1 MAIRAF
7 ETIAKRTHRRRPL
20 DLRNN
25 LLKITLVLAA
35 AIAVGSFVGAAR
47 PANAAATA
55 TPCWKSLLNEWYS
68 GRIQHIYPLHCYQD
82 ALKHLPADVSTYSSA
97 RDDIERALQSA
108 RSAATKAGHTITPA
122 TLIKPA
128 KIPGFTSIGRG
139 GKTVTVNEPKRQ
151 KNKGLAGV
159 ADKFDPGSPSSL
171 PIPLLILAALALV
184 LVAAGA
190 AGMLWKRYQGH
201 GPSV

>member
-1 MAIRAF
+1 M
-7 ETIAKRTHRRRPL
+7 
-20 DLRNN
+20 RNR
-25 LLKITLVLAA
+25 LLKTTLVLCAA
-35 AIAVGSFVGAAR
+35 LSVGLLVGAAR
-47 PANAAATA
+47 PANAA

-108 RSAATKAGHTITPA
+108 RSAAERAGQTLSPN

-128 KIPGFTSIGRG
+128 KIPGFTGIGKG
-139 GKTVTVNEPKRQ
+139 GHTVTVDEPKR
-151 KNKGLAGV
+151 KGRKGIAGI

-171 PIPLLILAALALV
+171 PIPLLILAALALA

-190 AGMLWKRYQGH
+190 GGMLWRRYQGRNP
-201 GPSV
+201 GV

>member
-1 MAIRAF
+1 MHHGHTSVRDDRHTA
-7 ETIAKRTHRRRPL
+7 PL
-20 DLRNN
+20 APPLALRNS
-25 LLKITLVLAA
+25 LLKTTLVLSVALA
-35 AIAVGSFVGAAR
+35 TGLLVGAAR
-47 PANAAATA
+47 PAAAA

-82 ALKHLPADVSTYSSA
+82 ALKHLPADVNTYSSA

-108 RSAATKAGHTITPA
+108 RSAAARAGQKISPN

-128 KIPGFTSIGRG
+128 KLPGFNGIGKG
-139 GKTVTVNEPKRQ
+139 GNTVTVNEPAR
-151 KNKGLAGV
+151 KNGKGIAGI

-171 PIPLLILAALALV
+171 PIPLLILAGLALV

-190 AGMLWKRYQGH
+190 AGMLWKRYQGRNP
-201 GPSV
+201 GT